1 MRRSLAAALAA
12 CVLFL
17 APGSRADEQDQP
29 SEGAPGGE
37 RAAHGADVEPDEH
50 SEGSHGAGHVPHF
63 DDINW
68 FYGFVGEKEDLDEP
82 SLLFRRR
89 GMPPPLGALLLNA
102 AVLFGLLYHYG
113 RVPIAAALKR
123 RRQNIMHGMDEAA
136 RMREEAEDRLEDY
149 EDKLER
155 IDEEIKRV
163 KREMRELGEQER
175 ERILKEA
182 RERHARMERDARLL
196 VEQEMKEAHELLL
209 RETVRA
215 AVRAAEERLAQ
226 QVTPADQQRL
236 ADEYLSAVKRSASVL
251 GGKP

>member
-1 MRRSLAAALAA
+1 MRTLAAALVA
-12 CVLFL
+12 CVLLF
-17 APGSRADEQDQP
+17 AASGSRADEP
-29 SEGAPGGE
+29 VEAGE
-37 RAAHGADVEPDEH
+37 HAEEK
-50 SEGSHGAGHVPHF
+50 HGAGHVPHF

-68 FYGFVGEKEDLDEP
+68 FYGLVGEKDDLDEP
-82 SLLFRRR
+82 TLLFRKR

-102 AVLFGLLYHYG
+102 GVLFGLLYHYG
-113 RVPIAAALKR
+113 RLPIAEALKR
-123 RRQNIMHGMDEAA
+123 RRRNIMHGMEEAA

-182 RERHARMERDARLL
+182 RERHTRMERDALLL
-196 VEQEMKEAHELLL
+196 VEQELKEARELLL

-215 AVRAAEERLAQ
+215 AIRAAEERLAQ
-226 QVTPADQQRL
+226 QVTAADQQRL
-236 ADEYLSAVKRSASVL
+236 GDEYLAAVKRSASVL
-251 GGKP
+251 GGSRD

>member
-1 MRRSLAAALAA
+1 MRALAAVLAA
-12 CVLFL
+12 CVLLL
-17 APGSRADEQDQP
+17 APASRADEQDEP
-29 SEGAPGGE
+29 SEGVPGSELAAPG
-37 RAAHGADVEPDEH
+37 HDVEVGEH
-50 SEGSHGAGHVPHF
+50 AEGAHGAGHVPHF

-68 FYGFVGEKEDLDEP
+68 FYGFVGEKDDLDEP
-82 SLLFRRR
+82 TLLFRRR

-102 AVLFGLLYHYG
+102 ALLFGLLYHYG
-113 RVPIAAALKR
+113 RGPIAAALKR

-163 KREMRELGEQER
+163 KREMRELGKQER
-175 ERILKEA
+175 ERILTEA
-182 RERHARMERDARLL
+182 RERHARMERDARLV

-215 AVRAAEERLAQ
+215 AIRAAEERLAQ
-226 QVTPADQQRL
+226 QITPADQQRL
-236 ADEYLSAVKRSASVL
+236 ADEYLGAVKRSASVL
-251 GGKP
+251 GGKQ